1 MQGWSVFLFAV
12 FVVLISMSIAFA
24 FWPFDSIF
32 SVFLIGHVSEEA
44 CYDSDGGMNTSIKG
58 ITNGAD
64 DYGGNVSRTGNYTDR
79 CINTSMVAEFLC
91 GPGLGI
97 AGNGAIISFNVSC
110 SQGCFDGSCIGLAAS
125 VGAASNNNSSS
136 NLSSDNSRTFGF
148 PDPLSPESEDFF
160 ESFILEDF
168 LTPEGVAN
176 AQPDLP
182 SEPSLFE
189 ESVNESGSIQ
199 PGADEYELEPPVNK
213 ILLNLTVNMTSVPPR
228 LIGRGTFLDKSLLV
242 PQFLPN
248 PRHDAGLYANCDF
261 AYQNLSRLTNDSLP
275 RGSSTLLY
283 VSALSPSFK
292 CPRAKNLDIEISYR
306 LVNTGVA
313 EVYPD
318 GVSHACR
325 ALWYSPSL
333 NQAGTSVV
341 RTPFVVQ
348 RVIVA
353 PGKQNRVITGT
364 FVVPV
369 RSGSAINFN
378 HFQYTSPRVVYLET
392 FRGSKG
398 DYVAMEFTLV
408 RCVEGK
414 GVPIPSLNNTSQRN
428 ISEDIPEP
436 GFFTKVWCRVASWL
450 GRDYESCLYE

>member
-1 MQGWSVFLFAV
+1 MQRWNVFLLVV
-12 FVVLISMSIAFA
+12 FGVLISVSIAFL
-24 FWPFDSIF
+24 PFDFMHSF
-32 SVFLIGHVSEEA
+32 FFTGYVSEEV
-44 CYDSDGGMNTSIKG
+44 CHDSDGGMNTSVKG
-58 ITNGAD
+58 STRGAD
-64 DYGGNVSRTGNYTDR
+64 EYGGNVSKNSNYTDI
-79 CINTSMVAEFLC
+79 CIDTSTVAEFLC
-91 GPGLGI
+91 GPASGVV
-97 AGNGAIISFNVSC
+97 GNGAVISFNVSC
-110 SQGCFDGSCIGLAAS
+110 SQGCFDGICTGFATSL
-125 VGAASNNNSSS
+125 GAESNNTSS
-136 NLSSDNSRTFGF
+136 NLSSNNSGTFGF

-160 ESFILEDF
+160 ESFTLEDF

-176 AQPDLP
+176 AQPDLIP
-182 SEPSLFE
+182 ELLLPE
-189 ESVNESGSIQ
+189 ESVNESGSIL
-199 PGADEYELEPPVNK
+199 PEIGEDELNPAVNK
-213 ILLNLTVNMTSVPPR
+213 LLLNLTVNMTSVPPR

-248 PRHDAGLYANCDF
+248 PRPDAGLYANCDF
-261 AYQNLSRLTNDSLP
+261 AYQNLSRITNDSLP

-283 VSALSPSFK
+283 VSALSPSLK
-292 CPRAKNLDIEISYR
+292 CPRAKNLDIEIAYR

-325 ALWYSPSL
+325 ALWYSPSI
-333 NQAGTSVV
+333 NQVGTSVV

-348 RVIVA
+348 RVIV
-353 PGKQNRVITGT
+353 PLGKQNRVVTGT

-378 HFQYTSPRVVYLET
+378 HFQYTSPRVVYLEA

-414 GVPIPSLNNTSQRN
+414 GAPTPFLNNTSQRN
-428 ISEDIPEP
+428 VSKDIPEP
-436 GFFTKVWCRVASWL
+436 GFFARVWCKAISWF
-450 GRDYESCLYE
+450 GKDYESCLYE